1 MLSAFHPPQSGALP
15 RFNLQIPAN
24 SKPNGCVSASI
35 PRNSCKQCVN
45 FLDAAE
51 EHEMKLG
58 ILLGEW
64 RLIITQLQGKDAS
77 KLARAEFRMAE
88 LWKKKKAAEEEVA
101 EISREFA
108 EAEILARM
116 IFDAKG
122 GQLSCDAG
130 KSFRERASSDTS
142 SVKIQVESTNVNR
155 GVAKQERTTDSFA
168 AVSADVVA
176 TQKAFA
182 EKLSAIEADKVAA
195 EARLVKLEN
204 DALAEK
210 AAAVKAAVDA
220 AEAAVK
226 AAEEAAKLTLA
237 KAESEAAAE
246 RASAVKA
253 AVEAA
258 EKDAALEK
266 AAAVKAAVE
275 AADERAE
282 IAKVKL
288 AALEK
293 DSAAEKAAAVKAAV
307 EAAERAAAV
316 EREAAVNAAVEVVE
330 ERAETARVRF
340 STEKE
345 AAAVEKAAALKVA
358 VEAAEER
365 AEIARAR
372 LATME
377 NDSVAEKAAAVKAA
391 VEAAERVAAVE
402 REAAMK
408 AAVEAAEERAEIAR
422 VRLATVENVS
432 AAETAAAVKAA
443 VEAAEKEAAAER
455 DAAVKA
461 AVEAVEKEAR
471 TTAPRLEA
479 AETTESS
486 RDQSPPRPGLSR
498 RSSVIERDIDESV
511 RTVFAL
517 CDVDGEHSV
526 TVRKFADMCAKFSY
540 IADFCN
546 VEMAGGDV
554 SMEHLELVM
563 GKPGDRMDFD
573 TFKERIIT
581 LRQTGGGFM
590 NEDLKLMTIYNVI
603 DVDNGG
609 SISLHELVAFVTK
622 HPKIAEMAGIRR
634 VQNTGAAL
642 KRTPTDQVFS
652 QMAEGGRVVSRD
664 QFINYIRK
672 TAILSS

>member
-293 DSAAEKAAAVKAAV
+293 DSAAEKAGGS
-307 EAAERAAAV
+307 R
-316 EREAAVNAAVEVVE
+316 
-330 ERAETARVRF
+330 
-340 STEKE
+340 
-345 AAAVEKAAALKVA
+345 
-358 VEAAEER
+358 
-365 AEIARAR
+365 
-372 LATME
+372 
-377 NDSVAEKAAAVKAA
+377 
-391 VEAAERVAAVE
+391 
-402 REAAMK
+402 
-408 AAVEAAEERAEIAR
+408 
-422 VRLATVENVS
+422 
-432 AAETAAAVKAA
+432 
-443 VEAAEKEAAAER
+443 
-455 DAAVKA
+455 
-461 AVEAVEKEAR
+461 
-471 TTAPRLEA
+471 
-479 AETTESS
+479 ESS
-486 RDQSPPRPGLSR
+486 
-498 RSSVIERDIDESV
+498 
-511 RTVFAL
+511 
-517 CDVDGEHSV
+517 C
-526 TVRKFADMCAKFSY
+526 
-540 IADFCN
+540 
-546 VEMAGGDV
+546 
-554 SMEHLELVM
+554 
-563 GKPGDRMDFD
+563 
-573 TFKERIIT
+573 
-581 LRQTGGGFM
+581 
-590 NEDLKLMTIYNVI
+590 
-603 DVDNGG
+603 GG
-609 SISLHELVAFVTK
+609 S
-622 HPKIAEMAGIRR
+622 
-634 VQNTGAAL
+634 
-642 KRTPTDQVFS
+642 
-652 QMAEGGRVVSRD
+652 GGES
-664 QFINYIRK
+664 
-672 TAILSS
+672 

>member
-293 DSAAEKAAAVKAAV
+293 DSAAEKAAAVKAA
-307 EAAERAAAV
+307 
-316 EREAAVNAAVEVVE
+316 
-330 ERAETARVRF
+330 
-340 STEKE
+340 
-345 AAAVEKAAALKVA
+345 L
-358 VEAAEER
+358 
-365 AEIARAR
+365 
-372 LATME
+372 
-377 NDSVAEKAAAVKAA
+377 
-391 VEAAERVAAVE
+391 
-402 REAAMK
+402 
-408 AAVEAAEERAEIAR
+408 
-422 VRLATVENVS
+422 
-432 AAETAAAVKAA
+432 
-443 VEAAEKEAAAER
+443 EAAEKEAAAER
-455 DAAVKA
+455 EAAVKAAVERLSCGEGSCGKGSEEVEERAAIASFRLAGMENDSVAATAAAVKAALEAAEKEAAVEREAAVKAAVEEVEERAAIASFRLAGMENDSVAATAAAVKAALEAAEKEAAVEREAAVKA
-461 AVEAVEKEAR
+461 AVEAVKKKAE
-471 TTAPRLEA
+471 TTASRLEA
-479 AETTESS
+479 AETIVSS
-486 RDQSPPRPGLSR
+486 AEQSPTGAGLSR
-498 RSSVIERDIDESV
+498 RCSVIERDIDESC

-517 CDVDGEHSV
+517 CDIDGEHV
-526 TVRKFADMCAKFSY
+526 ITVRKFAEMCTKFSY

-546 VEMAGGDV
+546 VEMRQGDV

-563 GKPGDRMDFD
+563 GKPDERMDYE
-573 TFKERIIT
+573 TFKKRVIT

-590 NEDLKLMTIYNVI
+590 NEDLKLMTIYNII
-603 DVDNGG
+603 DVDHGG
-609 SISLHELVAFVTK
+609 NISLHELIAFVTK

-634 VQNTGAAL
+634 TQSSGAGL
-642 KRTPTDQVFS
+642 KRIPTDQVFS
-652 QMAEGGRVVSRD
+652 KMAEGGRVVSRE
-664 QFINYIRK
+664 QFIDYIRK
-672 TAILSS
+672 TATLSQ